1 MISESVSR
9 GKSADMIQRNVHES
23 HNNATTQVK
32 FVLEPGDKY
41 ENSSFT
47 FTEVSLAPFGKDL

>member
-1 MISESVSR
+1 MIP
-9 GKSADMIQRNVHES
+9 RNVHES
-23 HNNATTQVK
+23 HNNATAQAK